1 MIRFEDFLK
10 HTKAQLDDNQRK
22 AVNVLNNC
30 VVSAGAGSGKTTV
43 LSYRFLHLVLERKA
57 RCDEILTLTFTRKA
71 AREMHQRIHRHLLS
85 CLEDEEIAQQLET
98 FSEVAISTLDSFCAT
113 VVRSDSVAYGVP
125 QDFVIDD
132 DKNLRTIGRVA
143 TELLDQYPQSPGAK
157 LLSELYTPDSLI
169 DTVLVPLAS
178 SYYCLPKTVE
188 EDGAER
194 ILAAVEDEYERLL
207 AQYREM
213 LTLYASFTD
222 KGNTVQG
229 YKNDAQMMLS
239 KMDAL
244 EGKAA
249 LHSLLC
255 SSFAHRR
262 APGNG
267 KTEDIQT
274 IKETVAVYREL
285 RSKLCMALSIM
296 LAQDQ
301 LYAVMDFMRDFVDR
315 YQKEK
320 RSSGIL
326 TFADVSNLAVTM
338 LTENKALRAFYK
350 KKFRYIMIDE
360 FQDNNAQQKAMLYL
374 LAERTDREGEG
385 IPLPEDLQKDKLFFV
400 GDEKQSIY
408 RFRGS
413 DVRVFKQLS
422 GELAS
427 IGGETITLGRN
438 YRSEPDLIGLFNTMF
453 VNIMQNEGESF
464 EADFSTLDYRNA
476 SPGVQSSCTVLIKPY
491 REGGED
497 EEEEDA
503 SSVEAEAY
511 AIAKLVRQMLESD
524 AYLIPSKEGPRRPV
538 ASDIALLLR
547 STSNQLSFE
556 KAFRRFNIPY
566 TVQAARSLML
576 EAPANDLYAMLQL
589 TLYPDDRQ
597 AYATVLRSPFCN
609 LSDWAITHVVQEPL
623 FSILPSLSEDDAERL
638 AACGA
643 FYQRLHQAVGSESL
657 STLALMLWYE
667 SGYYL
672 SLVSNPQY
680 QVYVEHFAFF
690 HRLAQI
696 QEEQGKSVSQFVDF
710 LRRNLVQNEKID
722 QLEVIKEQESGLQ
735 IMSIHKSKGLEFPIV
750 IVGNT
755 GSKGRGGGDYLS
767 TFLDIPLPHYLSTS
781 YHISATKQAQ
791 IRHAGTLFAGSEEQD
806 MEIAELK
813 RLLYVAMTRAETHLI
828 LSGAFTKN
836 NRGLDPSKKAD
847 TLLQMLVESL
857 PLDRDNPVYD
867 EGILKV
873 RPIENI
879 PEHYLYSGEREDS
892 SQVIARLQIAERWYE
907 QATSAYEGHPIR
919 VATTKLHPLVHGGE
933 GEDLPRY
940 PSDMILD
947 GYAEEQVTGF
957 GTFVHGLCEQ
967 MVLGKEVEKL
977 SSLMPDSLTRV
988 LKAQELAALQE
999 DALALC
1005 RGFLESE
1012 WYEKE
1017 VKPYPVECEV
1027 GFFSA
1032 VEQEGKT
1039 LVAEGAID
1047 LLVKQNDTYLVIDFK
1062 TDRRRDELLHRFQVE
1077 TYMQAIER
1085 IHQCPVRGC
1094 VIYLRDPSLV
1104 LVWEGESV

>member
-1 MIRFEDFLK
+1 
-10 HTKAQLDDNQRK
+10 
-22 AVNVLNNC
+22 
-30 VVSAGAGSGKTTV
+30 
-43 LSYRFLHLVLERKA
+43 
-57 RCDEILTLTFTRKA
+57 
-71 AREMHQRIHRHLLS
+71 
-85 CLEDEEIAQQLET
+85 
-98 FSEVAISTLDSFCAT
+98 
-113 VVRSDSVAYGVP
+113 
-125 QDFVIDD
+125 
-132 DKNLRTIGRVA
+132 
-143 TELLDQYPQSPGAK
+143 
-157 LLSELYTPDSLI
+157 
-169 DTVLVPLAS
+169 
-178 SYYCLPKTVE
+178 
-188 EDGAER
+188 
-194 ILAAVEDEYERLL
+194 
-207 AQYREM
+207 
-213 LTLYASFTD
+213 
-222 KGNTVQG
+222 
-229 YKNDAQMMLS
+229 
-239 KMDAL
+239 
-244 EGKAA
+244 
-249 LHSLLC
+249 
-255 SSFAHRR
+255 
-262 APGNG
+262 
-267 KTEDIQT
+267 
-274 IKETVAVYREL
+274 
-285 RSKLCMALSIM
+285 
-296 LAQDQ
+296 
-301 LYAVMDFMRDFVDR
+301 
-315 YQKEK
+315 
-320 RSSGIL
+320 
-326 TFADVSNLAVTM
+326 
-338 LTENKALRAFYK
+338 
-350 KKFRYIMIDE
+350 
-360 FQDNNAQQKAMLYL
+360 
-374 LAERTDREGEG
+374 
-385 IPLPEDLQKDKLFFV
+385 
-400 GDEKQSIY
+400 
-408 RFRGS
+408 
-413 DVRVFKQLS
+413 
-422 GELAS
+422 
-427 IGGETITLGRN
+427 
-438 YRSEPDLIGLFNTMF
+438 
-453 VNIMQNEGESF
+453 
-464 EADFSTLDYRNA
+464 
-476 SPGVQSSCTVLIKPY
+476 
-491 REGGED
+491 
-497 EEEEDA
+497 
-503 SSVEAEAY
+503 
-511 AIAKLVRQMLESD
+511 
-524 AYLIPSKEGPRRPV
+524 
-538 ASDIALLLR
+538 
-547 STSNQLSFE
+547 
-556 KAFRRFNIPY
+556 
-566 TVQAARSLML
+566 
-576 EAPANDLYAMLQL
+576 
-589 TLYPDDRQ
+589 
-597 AYATVLRSPFCN
+597 
-609 LSDWAITHVVQEPL
+609 
-623 FSILPSLSEDDAERL
+623 
-638 AACGA
+638 CGA

-696 QEEQGKSVSQFVDF
+696 QEEQGKSVSQFIDF

-879 PEHYLYSGEREDS
+879 PERYLYSGEREDS

-907 QATSAYEGHPIR
+907 QATPAYEGHPIR